1 MSIYLINNIIVPL
14 EEEADF
20 RREALRA
27 LRCKGSDLL
36 KVDIYR
42 KSVDARKKEN
52 IRLNYTLAATL
63 KEGVTLRENAK
74 YRLLMEDKPQFRP
87 GMETMKHRPVIIG
100 LGSAGMFCGLMLA
113 RAGYQPVILEQGA
126 PMEERVAD
134 VEAFWQEQRLDESS
148 NIQFGEGGAGTF
160 SDGKL
165 MTRINDGFCRVVLEE
180 FCGTWRA

>member
-52 IRLNYTLAATL
+52 IRLNYTIAATL
-63 KEGVTLRENAK
+63 KEGEVSPTDGRQTAVPAGDGDDEAPPSDYWVGACGDVLWFDADSSR
-74 YRLLMEDKPQFRP
+74 
-87 GMETMKHRPVIIG
+87 V
-100 LGSAGMFCGLMLA
+100 SAGHPG
-113 RAGYQPVILEQGA
+113 AGSTY
-126 PMEERVAD
+126 
-134 VEAFWQEQRLDESS
+134 
-148 NIQFGEGGAGTF
+148 GGARG
-160 SDGKL
+160 
-165 MTRINDGFCRVVLEE
+165 RCRGLLAGAEA
-180 FCGTWRA
+180 G

>member
-52 IRLNYTLAATL
+52 IRLNYTIAATL

-87 GMETMKHRPVIIG
+87 WMETMKHRPVIIG
-100 LGSAGMFCGLMLA
+100 FDAGTSRVSAGHPG
-113 RAGYQPVILEQGA
+113 AGSTY
-126 PMEERVAD
+126 
-134 VEAFWQEQRLDESS
+134 
-148 NIQFGEGGAGTF
+148 GGARG
-160 SDGKL
+160 
-165 MTRINDGFCRVVLEE
+165 RCRGLLAGAEA
-180 FCGTWRA
+180 G

>member
-52 IRLNYTLAATL
+52 IIIPVTYVVVGLEEILRPFF
-63 KEGVTLRENAK
+63 GVGHP
-74 YRLLMEDKPQFRP
+74 MEFPCTVQSL
-87 GMETMKHRPVIIG
+87 IIG
-100 LGSAGMFCGLMLA
+100 GF
-113 RAGYQPVILEQGA
+113 
-126 PMEERVAD
+126 
-134 VEAFWQEQRLDESS
+134 LDA
-148 NIQFGEGGAGTF
+148 QA
-160 SDGKL
+160 
-165 MTRINDGFCRVVLEE
+165 
-180 FCGTWRA
+180 

>member
-52 IRLNYTLAATL
+52 IRLNYTIAATL

-74 YRLLMEDKPQFRP
+74 YRLLMEDNR
-87 GMETMKHRPVIIG
+87 
-100 LGSAGMFCGLMLA
+100 
-113 RAGYQPVILEQGA
+113 
-126 PMEERVAD
+126 
-134 VEAFWQEQRLDESS
+134 SS
-148 NIQFGEGGAGTF
+148 GRGWSQ
-160 SDGKL
+160 
-165 MTRINDGFCRVVLEE
+165 
-180 FCGTWRA
+180 

>member
-52 IRLNYTLAATL
+52 IRLNYT
-63 KEGVTLRENAK
+63 
-74 YRLLMEDKPQFRP
+74 
-87 GMETMKHRPVIIG
+87 H
-100 LGSAGMFCGLMLA
+100 S
-113 RAGYQPVILEQGA
+113 GYA
-126 PMEERVAD
+126 
-134 VEAFWQEQRLDESS
+134 
-148 NIQFGEGGAGTF
+148 
-160 SDGKL
+160 
-165 MTRINDGFCRVVLEE
+165 
-180 FCGTWRA
+180 